1 MKRNVVLIDG
11 TWNNEGVGFD
21 TNVAKLDPAYGAPV
35 NPLIKTLAKDGV
47 RQLCF
52 YHDGVGSD
60 GPRLRKLLG
69 GAIGLGL
76 KSIIQDSYSWLAR
89 NFEAG
94 DEIYLVGFSRGA
106 YAVRALAG
114 LIGASGIA
122 RGANKDAIEAAWQ
135 FYRVK
140 PQIRAGRSR
149 PGFGDQKRI
158 IAYRSLERKA
168 AFHKERR
175 IACVAVWDTVGSY
188 GIPAGIGLAP
198 LARYFALAVLGFHDT
213 YFGDHIDVG
222 LHGVAIDEHRRPFV
236 PTLWTMPKGRAPRGH
251 VEQTWFA
258 GAHCNI
264 GGGYAESGLS
274 DDAFAWL
281 VARLQALTALD
292 FEAAAVAAR
301 IHPDLDGEVVDS
313 TIGWPIDQ
321 RWPHLRT
328 VLSPDAIDHK
338 AFTNSPNPRDE
349 NINERVHWSAL
360 EKLGRPSI
368 APGKADM
375 PYRPSYLHLPIP
387 SGLTAAKTPEEEII
401 WAKQR

>member
-21 TNVAKLDPAYGAPV
+21 TNVAKLDPAYGAAAS
-35 NPLIKTLAKDGV
+35 PLIKREANDGV
-47 RQLCF
+47 RQLCL

-60 GPRLRKLLG
+60 GPLLRKLLG

-76 KSIIQDSYSWLAR
+76 KSIIQDAYSWLAQ

-94 DEIYLVGFSRGA
+94 DEIYLIGFSRGA

-122 RGANKDAIEAAWQ
+122 RGADKDAIEAAWQ

-140 PQIRAGRSR
+140 PQIRAGKSR

-158 IAYRSLERKA
+158 ITYRSLERKT
-168 AFHKERR
+168 AFHEERR
-175 IACVAVWDTVGSY
+175 ITCVAVWDTVGSY

-198 LARYFALAVLGFHDT
+198 LARYFTLAVLGFHDT

-222 LHGVAIDEHRRPFV
+222 LHAVAIDEHRRPFV
-236 PTLWTMPKGRAPRGH
+236 PTLWTMPKGRSPRGH

-264 GGGYAESGLS
+264 GGGYEDSGLS
-274 DDAFAWL
+274 DVAFAWL
-281 VARLQALTALD
+281 VARVEALTGLEFD
-292 FEAAAVAAR
+292 EAAVAAR
-301 IHPDLDGEVVDS
+301 IHPDLDGEVIDS
-313 TIGWPIDQ
+313 TIGWPIDH
-321 RWPHLRT
+321 RWPHFRT

-349 NINERVHWSAL
+349 NINERVHWSAV
-360 EKLGRPSI
+360 EKLGRPCVDL
-368 APGKADM
+368 GKADT
-375 PYRPSYLHLPIP
+375 PYGPPNLHVPIP
-387 SGLTAAKTPEEEII
+387 AGRTAAKTAEEGII
-401 WAKQR
+401 WAKH